1 MEKLKSHLMEDNRP
15 ASQILLIPEVV
26 DLSGSEKV
34 AILENSNDLSK
45 LGLEIEEFGSTAILV
60 REIPALL
67 KNCNVQTLI
76 HDLAEEMTEWGKGFS
91 LEKKMHLVC
100 ATMACHGS
108 VRSGRTLNIDEM
120 NHLLREMEQTEHS
133 GQCNHGRPTYVK
145 LSLKEIEKLFER
157 R

>member
-1 MEKLKSHLMEDNRP
+1 M
-15 ASQILLIPEVV
+15 LLIPEVV
-26 DLSGSEKV
+26 ELSATEKV
-34 AILENSNDLSK
+34 SLLENAQNLNQ
-45 LGLEIEEFGSTAILV
+45 LGLEVEEFGSAAVLV

-67 KNCNVQTLI
+67 KDCEVQTLI
-76 HDLAEEMTEWGKGFS
+76 HDLAEEMAEWGKGFT

-100 ATMACHGS
+100 ATFACHGS
-108 VRSGRTLNIDEM
+108 VRAGRALNIDEM
-120 NHLLREMEQTEHS
+120 NHLLREMEATEHS